1 MLECSGSEP
10 GVRSGMELVR
20 KRGWFCQIGLTGKP
34 ITFDIETI
42 CYKELHF
49 SGSMASRF
57 VNWEKGMALLRL
69 GLVDLKPLA
78 TDIFPLEDWEKA
90 FQMFREKKGLKLIF
104 QPKDE

>member
-1 MLECSGSEP
+1 M
-10 GVRSGMELVR
+10 GVHLLIGRLRLLV
-20 KRGWFCQIGLTGKP
+20 GGLVGLLVGLLSLIGVIALAGAV
-34 ITFDIETI
+34 
-42 CYKELHF
+42 
-49 SGSMASRF
+49 G
-57 VNWEKGMALLRL
+57 LLRL